1 MLQATTARPQSLT
14 AKPAMR
20 SGPLA
25 RSPWPA
31 ILALAL
37 GALVAYL
44 GVAWVLQIQGL
55 SAPFSQVPEASSAM
69 LNFQTNSGTSSSKAA
84 APDNA
89 LVAQALGA
97 PPSKVSAPS
106 NTESEANSHQWL
118 LLGVVAGSSGR
129 GSALLSVNGQPP
141 KAYLPGQTVAPGWVL
156 HSVGHR
162 VARLSSSLQDTPTVV
177 LDMPKQ
183 DN

>member
-1 MLQATTARPQSLT
+1 M
-14 AKPAMR
+14 
-20 SGPLA
+20 
-25 RSPWPA
+25 
-31 ILALAL
+31 
-37 GALVAYL
+37 
-44 GVAWVLQIQGL
+44 QGL
-55 SAPFSQVPEASSAM
+55 SAPFSQVPEASSAL
-69 LNFQTNSGTSSSKAA
+69 LNSLSGASTVTAA
-84 APDNA
+84 DKT

-97 PPSKVSAPS
+97 PTSKLSPS
-106 NTESEANSHQWL
+106 ANAALDANPSHQWT

-129 GSALLSVNGQPP
+129 GSALLLVDGQPP

-162 VARLSSSLQDTPTVV
+162 VARLSSSLQESPTVV

>member
-1 MLQATTARPQSLT
+1 MLQATTARPQSHT
-14 AKPAMR
+14 NKSSMR
-20 SGPLA
+20 SGLLA
-25 RSPWPA
+25 RLPWPA
-31 ILALAL
+31 IWALAL
-37 GALVAYL
+37 GALVAYS
-44 GVAWVLQIQGL
+44 GVAWVLQMQGL
-55 SAPFSQVPEASSAM
+55 SAPFSQVPEASSAL
-69 LNFQTNSGTSSSKAA
+69 LNSPSGASTVTAA
-84 APDNA
+84 DKT

-97 PPSKVSAPS
+97 PTSKLSPF
-106 NTESEANSHQWL
+106 ANAALDANPSHQWT

-129 GSALLSVNGQPP
+129 GSALLSVDGQPP